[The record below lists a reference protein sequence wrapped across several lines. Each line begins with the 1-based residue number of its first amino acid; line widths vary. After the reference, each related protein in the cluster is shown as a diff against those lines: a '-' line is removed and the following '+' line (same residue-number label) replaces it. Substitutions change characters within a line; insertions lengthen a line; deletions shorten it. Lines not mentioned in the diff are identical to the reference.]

1 MLPAEDL
8 NTPRQQHSLV
18 GRYLS
23 VRTRAEGGT
32 PRFLW
37 RETLEKPDNA
47 VIIDPP
53 ESQLE
58 GFGRLD
64 AQSVQFISIK
74 FTKVN

>member
-8 NTPRQQHSLV
+8 NTPRQQRSLV

-47 VIIDPP
+47 VIIIPP
-53 ESQLE
+53 PTEIKGLGASTSKV
-58 GFGRLD
+58 F
-64 AQSVQFISIK
+64 SKVQ
-74 FTKVN
+74 

>member
-8 NTPRQQHSLV
+8 NTPRRQRSLV

-47 VIIDPP
+47 IIIDPP
-53 ESQLE
+53 DGLMK
-58 GFGRLD
+58 GFGGLD

-74 FTKVN
+74 FNKS